1 MISKQSLKHIGS
13 KKTLP
18 KTNRKLQALEE
29 SSPPELE
36 SASAYGEGTGNR
48 LEGSTPAPWSPV
60 VGRASL
66 AVRKP
71 ELGSQNP

>member
-1 MISKQSLKHIGS
+1 MSR
-13 KKTLP
+13 TL
-18 KTNRKLQALEE
+18 QELEE

-36 SASAYGEGTGNR
+36 SASAYGEGTGSR
-48 LEGSTPAPWSPV
+48 LEGSTPVPVSPV
-60 VGRASL
+60 VGRASQ